1 MRSVKAMVL
10 CVRISLSKLLSN
22 PKTYVMLAIMA
33 IFHYYSYAP
42 LATIAR
48 YYEIS
53 VTPWVFPFYMS
64 RVPML
69 TVFGGLCILLFS
81 DAPFLDSYSQFVI
94 ARCGRRPFILGQILY
109 ILAASFLFTVCM
121 LLFSLLYI
129 LPVMEWSTDWGTL
142 LNTLAQSSS
151 LRFEEQAGVSLSIS
165 VGEELLQL
173 VSPIRATSVAFLCMW
188 LVTAFLGIV
197 ISFFNVVVKKMSGV
211 VAAGVLVGL
220 SYFTVYWGAMTIG
233 RWLLFISP
241 VSWSRIGD
249 LDWTDSGMWPS
260 PTYAVVVLTVGIVL
274 LGVGGAVK
282 FCRRDLN

>member
-1 MRSVKAMVL
+1 MHSVKAMVL

-48 YYEIS
+48 YYGIS

-64 RVPML
+64 MAPML

-81 DAPFLDSYSQFVI
+81 DAPFLDAYSQFII
-94 ARCGRRPFILGQILY
+94 ARCGRRPFIVGQVLY

-121 LLFSLLYI
+121 VLLSLLYI

-142 LNTLAQSSS
+142 LNTLAQSS
-151 LRFEEQAGVSLSIS
+151 LEVWEQTGVTLSIS
-165 VGEELLQL
+165 VSEEFLQL

-188 LVTAFLGIV
+188 LVTAFLGLV

-211 VAAGVLVGL
+211 VAAGVLVSL
-220 SYFTVYWGAMTIG
+220 SYFAVYWGAITIG

-241 VSWSRIGD
+241 VSWSRMGD
-249 LDWTDSGMWPS
+249 LDWTYSGMWPS

-274 LGVGGAVK
+274 LGTGSAIK